1 MNYESYFPMI
11 KNDLVYFD
19 NGATTLK
26 PITVINKEIEY
37 LSCYTANSHRGDY
50 NNSFRVDDEIDNT
63 RNLIKEFI
71 NAKSK
76 DEIIFTAN
84 ATDSLNLAVNGY
96 FKNNLKKG
104 DEVVLNKAEHASNI
118 LPWLMLKKEIGIEI
132 KYAPL
137 NKDNTLSLDNIKKVI
152 TKNTKVVSFA
162 EVTNVIGD
170 TRDVKTIVEYCHK
183 LGILVVVDASQSVP
197 HKKVD
202 VSLTDVD
209 FLAFSAHKM
218 LGPTGVGVLYGKYE
232 LLKKMLPVKYG
243 GGMNLYYGEEGV
255 SLVEIPYRF
264 EAGTPNISG
273 IIAFSESIKFL
284 NKVGFG
290 NIELKEKHL
299 RKYLLSELK
308 KIPYIKIYN
317 ESVASN
323 IVLINIDGITSG
335 DLGLYLN
342 TKNICVRSGKHCTK
356 MLGDESGFE
365 DTVRISL
372 YFYNSYEEIDK
383 LVLALKD
390 FNAIKKY
397 VGDD

>member
-63 RNLIKEFI
+63 RNLVKEFI

-84 ATDSLNLAVNGY
+84 ATDSLNLVVNGY

-118 LPWLMLKKEIGIEI
+118 LPWLILKKEIGIEI

-170 TRDVKTIVEYCHK
+170 TRDVKTVVEYCHK

-397 VGDD
+397 VGND

>member
-84 ATDSLNLAVNGY
+84 ATDSLNLVVNGY

-299 RKYLLSELK
+299 RKYLVSELK

-397 VGDD
+397 VGND